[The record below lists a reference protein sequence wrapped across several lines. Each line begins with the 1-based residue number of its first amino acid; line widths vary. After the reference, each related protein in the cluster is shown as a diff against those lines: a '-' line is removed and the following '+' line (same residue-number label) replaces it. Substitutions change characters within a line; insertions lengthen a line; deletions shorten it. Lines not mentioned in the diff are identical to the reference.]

1 MEPGCEGWVI
11 DQYALLPTFSAARRA
26 IDSADV
32 LHRKAPLFQHWKAF
46 MTPQEKDLLT
56 TLLARLK
63 SAGAQ
68 PKDPEADTLIRQ
80 ALAEQPDMPYY
91 LVQTVLIQD
100 LSLHQ
105 AQQRIADLE
114 KQLADAQ
121 QAAKPTVGSFLGGLF
136 GSRPSAPPA
145 GPPPAGPWTR
155 SPQVAAAPPTQ
166 QPYGQPGGYAQPGYG
181 QPAGGG
187 FMGGGMGG
195 GSGFLR
201 SAAATAAGVAGGAL
215 LFQGI
220 ESLFGPHYAGGLTGA
235 GMTPGLGETVVN
247 NYYGSD
253 AGGGDWSSDPGGASG
268 GGDWS
273 SDAGAAGGGDW
284 GSDPSGGGDWSGDP
298 GSGDWNSDAGGGDW
312 SSGDGNI
319 SC

>member
-1 MEPGCEGWVI
+1 LGEVGG
-11 DQYALLPTFSAARRA
+11 
-26 IDSADV
+26 ADV
-32 LHRKAPLFQHWKAF
+32 LREKTPLFQHWKAF
-46 MTPQEKDLLT
+46 MTPQEKELLT
-56 TLLARLK
+56 TLLDRLK
-63 SAGAQ
+63 NTPRQA
-68 PKDPEADTLIRQ
+68 KDPEADASIRQ
-80 ALAEQPDMPYY
+80 AVAEQPDLPYY

-136 GSRPSAPPA
+136 GSRPPA
-145 GPPPAGPWTR
+145 QSSGPAQAGPWTR
-155 SPQVAAAPPTQ
+155 APQVATAPPP
-166 QPYGQPGGYAQPGYG
+166 QPYGQPGYAPQPGYG
-181 QPAGGG
+181 QQPGSGQQPMGGG

-195 GSGFLR
+195 GGFLR

-220 ESLFGPHYAGGLTGA
+220 SSLFGNHYAGGLMGG

-253 AGGGDWSSDPGGASG
+253 AAGSDAAGSDAA

-273 SDAGAAGGGDW
+273 SDAGAAGGGDY
-284 GSDPSGGGDWSGDP
+284 SSYDP
-298 GSGDWNSDAGGGDW
+298 GSQDSGSDWGGGGDW
-312 SSGDGNI
+312 SSSDNT

>member
-1 MEPGCEGWVI
+1 
-11 DQYALLPTFSAARRA
+11 
-26 IDSADV
+26 
-32 LHRKAPLFQHWKAF
+32 

-63 SAGAQ
+63 SASGQ

-145 GPPPAGPWTR
+145 GPAPAGPWTR
-155 SPQVAAAPPTQ
+155 APQVAAAPPA
-166 QPYGQPGGYAQPGYG
+166 QPYGQPGGYTQTGYS

-253 AGGGDWSSDPGGASG
+253 PGGGDWSSDPGAASG
-268 GGDWS
+268 GGDWSSDPGAAGGGTDWS

-284 GSDPSGGGDWSGDP
+284 SSDPSGGGDWSSDP
-298 GSGDWNSDAGGGDW
+298 GGGDW

>member
-1 MEPGCEGWVI
+1 MN
-11 DQYALLPTFSAARRA
+11 
-26 IDSADV
+26 
-32 LHRKAPLFQHWKAF
+32 
-46 MTPQEKDLLT
+46 PQEKELLT
-56 TLLARLK
+56 TLLDRLK
-63 SAGAQ
+63 NAPRQ
-68 PKDPEADTLIRQ
+68 DKDPEADALIRQ
-80 ALAEQPDMPYY
+80 AMAAQPDLPYY
-91 LVQTVLIQD
+91 LTQTVLIQD

-121 QAAKPTVGSFLGGLF
+121 QAAKPSVGSFLGGLF
-136 GSRPSAPPA
+136 GSRPPAQASGPAQA
-145 GPPPAGPWTR
+145 GPAQAGPWTR
-155 SPQVAAAPPTQ
+155 SPQVAAAPPA
-166 QPYGQPGGYAQPGYG
+166 QPYGQPGYAQQPGYG
-181 QPAGGG
+181 QQPMGGG

-195 GSGFLR
+195 AGGGFLR

-220 ESLFGPHYAGGLTGA
+220 ESLFGNHYAGGLMSG

-253 AGGGDWSSDPGGASG
+253 AGAAGGDWSSSDPGGTGG

-273 SDAGAAGGGDW
+273 SDAGGGDYSS
-284 GSDPSGGGDWSGDP
+284 SDPGQDFSSDQDWGG
-298 GSGDWNSDAGGGDW
+298 GGGDW
-312 SSGDGNI
+312 SSGDNST

>member
-1 MEPGCEGWVI
+1 MN
-11 DQYALLPTFSAARRA
+11 
-26 IDSADV
+26 
-32 LHRKAPLFQHWKAF
+32 
-46 MTPQEKDLLT
+46 PQEKELLT
-56 TLLARLK
+56 TLLDRLK
-63 SAGAQ
+63 NAPRQ
-68 PKDPEADTLIRQ
+68 DKDPEADALIRQ
-80 ALAEQPDMPYY
+80 AMTAQPDLPYY
-91 LVQTVLIQD
+91 LTQTVLIQD

-136 GSRPSAPPA
+136 GSRPPAQASGPAQA
-145 GPPPAGPWTR
+145 GPQAGPWTR
-155 SPQVAAAPPTQ
+155 SPQVAAAPPA
-166 QPYGQPGGYAQPGYG
+166 QPYGQPGYAPQPGYG
-181 QPAGGG
+181 QQPMGGG

-195 GSGFLR
+195 AGGGFLR

-220 ESLFGPHYAGGLTGA
+220 SSLFGNHYAGGLMSG
-235 GMTPGLGETVVN
+235 GMTPGLGESVVN

-253 AGGGDWSSDPGGASG
+253 AGAAGGDWSSDAGAAGG

-273 SDAGAAGGGDW
+273 SDAGAAGGDYSSSDPGQDFSSDQDW
-284 GSDPSGGGDWSGDP
+284 GG
-298 GSGDWNSDAGGGDW
+298 GGGDW
-312 SSGDGNI
+312 SSGDSNT